1 MGSKTQILLFS
12 TLAITASSF
21 AMADALVN
29 VKTETVRYEDVRLT
43 SPVGIA
49 VLYGRIRSAAERAC
63 GPDSADLAVKTRY
76 RSCVDKALAAAVVD
90 VNLPALTQFWETK
103 RNAPAPS
110 KVAPVSGNATVANNA
125 PEQSVTV
132 VSKTR

>member
-103 RNAPAPS
+103 RNAPS
-110 KVAPVSGNATVANNA
+110 KVAPVAGNATVANNA